1 MSPKGGL
8 NFQGFQRPNYTMV
21 PDELFDELLPE
32 LSGAELK
39 VLLYIIRRTFGFK
52 KDSDNISLSQMM
64 HGIKTGDGRV
74 LDRGVGLT
82 KKTVLGALRSLEE
95 SNIILSQR
103 RQSEERGNEPT
114 EYRLNVIGTSVNGST
129 PLGGISPPPLGE
141 KGHQGVGAGIPPSP
155 RGRKYAPQE
164 TDKQETERDHSNIR
178 KVSKSEYEAM
188 DRIPERV
195 NDRDVLTSYVQ
206 SIALELRDQAPIRST
221 VTRLLRLYERSAVES
236 LSDYFDIL
244 NRAKSIARE
253 HTGSIRSGEPGARHV
268 MPYFIAVVEDLID
281 VKENTSRSN
290 GSC

>member
-1 MSPKGGL
+1 
-8 NFQGFQRPNYTMV
+8 MV

-64 HGIKTGDGRV
+64 HGIKTRDGRV

-114 EYRLNVIGTSVNGST
+114 EYRLNVIGTSINGST
-129 PLGGISPPPLGE
+129 PLGGISPPPLEE

-155 RGRKYAPQE
+155 RSRKYAPQE
-164 TDKQETERDHSNIR
+164 TDEQETERDHSNIR
-178 KVSKSEYEAM
+178 KVSKSEYEAL

-236 LSDYFDIL
+236 LSDYIDIL

-290 GSC
+290 GSR